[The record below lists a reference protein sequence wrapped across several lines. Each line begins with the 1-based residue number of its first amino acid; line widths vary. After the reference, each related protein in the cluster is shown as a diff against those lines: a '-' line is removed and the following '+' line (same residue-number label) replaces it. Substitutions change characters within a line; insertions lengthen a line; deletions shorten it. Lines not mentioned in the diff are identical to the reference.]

1 LGLRPNAFAIIDL
14 KNINILIQSIEK
26 LTAIQEAVNANCFN
40 TFQLMDHMILNACA
54 NILLKSIK
62 LIQKN
67 VKETH
72 VIAMSLEVLGRVLAD
87 KSTLIIKQYMKH
99 LTKEK
104 VKVKQ

>member
-1 LGLRPNAFAIIDL
+1 LGLRPNAFAIIAL
-14 KNINILIQSIEK
+14 KNINILIQSIGK
-26 LTAIQEAVNANCFN
+26 LHAIQEAVNANCFN

-54 NILLKSIK
+54 NIPLKSIK

-67 VKETH
+67 AKETH

-87 KSTLIIKQYMKH
+87 KSTLIIKQYTKH